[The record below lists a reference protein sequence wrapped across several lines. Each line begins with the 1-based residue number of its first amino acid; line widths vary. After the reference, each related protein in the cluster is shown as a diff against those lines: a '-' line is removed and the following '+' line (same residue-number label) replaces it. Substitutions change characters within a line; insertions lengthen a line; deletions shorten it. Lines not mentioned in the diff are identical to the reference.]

1 MDDPFPKS
9 QRRISLRLLRFQPIL
24 HPLEQH
30 VVMLHHDSYRPFR
43 FPRPECFKAFLM
55 LLHAP
60 FAAVKGNDIPQIN
73 MKQIFHNFYRFD
85 KQRIPRK
92 LGQIAVVAHI
102 KMKIRLA
109 TDHG

>member
-1 MDDPFPKS
+1 
-9 QRRISLRLLRFQPIL
+9 
-24 HPLEQH
+24 
-30 VVMLHHDSYRPFR
+30 
-43 FPRPECFKAFLM
+43 M

-102 KMKIRLA
+102 KMKIRLIVPRKA
-109 TDHG
+109 HLLQIIGKPGNFFITGKMCIRDRGRD